1 METDNSIE
9 SQIAAVLSDIHQMGY
24 SSAQPF
30 SIGKVEERMLLFA
43 QANAVTLSSDELY
56 MSAKQLQHCMR
67 ASKATKGLVVS
78 DIDLIN
84 FPQNRFQM
92 DLYYDGECFIYTD
105 GQSKFIVH
113 PNNPFFQAIDGV
125 LYTRKGYDRDGK
137 RKYNWLEL
145 IAYPSGKGMTY
156 KVPVGVTRLE
166 NQCFKYTSIS
176 HIELPNTLKEIGKN
190 VFYGC
195 TNLKV
200 LVVPPSVIKDEGSS
214 NCSTFFKTI

>member
-1 METDNSIE
+1 MFSLLVSKQLVSLHSSMETDNSLE
-9 SQIAAVLSDIHQMGY
+9 LQIAAVLSDIHLKGY

-113 PNNPFFQAIDGV
+113 PNYMMKICRDVAARVNFITATKVKDPAEFT
-125 LYTRKGYDRDGK
+125 LPKYRK
-137 RKYNWLEL
+137 
-145 IAYPSGKGMTY
+145 I
-156 KVPVGVTRLE
+156 
-166 NQCFKYTSIS
+166 
-176 HIELPNTLKEIGKN
+176 
-190 VFYGC
+190 
-195 TNLKV
+195 
-200 LVVPPSVIKDEGSS
+200 
-214 NCSTFFKTI
+214 